1 MDIDMTIAKNV
12 RHSRHSH
19 LPYKTHDCIP
29 PQHRQ
34 LIFITEWADKRGQS
48 AQLNYTYSHGH
59 DTQNS
64 EPIPSI
70 DISHS
75 DLHSPRKI

>member
-1 MDIDMTIAKNV
+1 MNIAKNV

-34 LIFITEWADKRGQS
+34 IIFITEWADKSGQS
-48 AQLNYTYSHGH
+48 AELSYNYTHGH
-59 DTQNS
+59 DNHNS
-64 EPIPSI
+64 DPKPWI
-70 DISHS
+70 DHG
-75 DLHSPRKI
+75 DLHSPRRI